1 MRTRGWRPSTA
12 LKKRRTRYLSLLD
25 ASGVAAIF
33 VFFVGMYILMSAPAG
48 DLSHSNVDLAPT
60 AHPKPLPAA
69 LKEDAITVVVTRD
82 GLLYLGNDR
91 VPVEALPGLIRSA
104 YEHGSERKVYLK
116 ADARVRYGDVK
127 ATLELIREAGV
138 HDVALMVEQTPP
150 PLTAASPIQ

>member
-1 MRTRGWRPSTA
+1 
-12 LKKRRTRYLSLLD
+12 
-25 ASGVAAIF
+25 
-33 VFFVGMYILMSAPAG
+33 
-48 DLSHSNVDLAPT
+48 
-60 AHPKPLPAA
+60 
-69 LKEDAITVVVTRD
+69 VVVTRD